1 MCVYF
6 RNLTPCFTIFSGDS
20 FFDGDDNVGGLDGD
34 EVRVG
39 NAAAGGSRDN
49 VVARERGV
57 SLALIDNLREHLLA
71 APSEYSYFDTGKLG
85 SWAGPQHWKFKPMRN
100 VAAATLKNALAASGG
115 ADAQQQKGGKNKK
128 KATIEE
134 YEFDEMFAQCE
145 LTVLLDAVEKAMK
158 IPKKAVGL
166 QVWPLLLTF
175 FSVCF
180 SWFPIDFSEG
190 LINDPSPGRTL

>member
-1 MCVYF
+1 MFF
-6 RNLTPCFTIFSGDS
+6 RNLTAYFTIFSGDS
-20 FFDGDDNVGGLDGD
+20 FFDGDDNVGGLEGD

-49 VVARERGV
+49 VVSRERGV

-115 ADAQQQKGGKNKK
+115 EQQKGGKNKK

-166 QVWPLLLTF
+166 QVWPLLPTF
-175 FSVCF
+175 FPLAF
-180 SWFPIDFSEG
+180 LGFP
-190 LINDPSPGRTL
+190 LISLKGYNDPSSGRTL